1 MRPDARFGR
10 GFEVKTQA
18 PLLSLT
24 IRAGLKTRLSAG
36 CGARCVG
43 CSWERALREL
53 CASLPKKALRHEPYQ
68 ASNEG
73 LTLSWANW
81 QYASLVCGT
90 NQPPAPTDPHQRR
103 HRSSRSRRTS
113 RNKMNRQGWTRAQPT
128 RERLRHP
135 RPRPTRRT
143 RSRRCRRTSRPSRSP
158 RPTRGPATPRR
169 SPSSSSGS
177 TRRAYA
183 STATS
188 APTARAAASSR
199 TTSPN

>member
-1 MRPDARFGR
+1 MVNTG
-10 GFEVKTQA
+10 A
-18 PLLSLT
+18 PLSLT

-113 RNKMNRQGWTRAQPT
+113 RNKMNRQGWTRAPPT

-135 RPRPTRRT
+135 RPRPTRRTRT

-177 TRRAYA
+177 KGPASVA
-183 STATS
+183 STLPS
-188 APTARAAASSR
+188 VNLR
-199 TTSPN
+199 TQVQDAHLHLRR